1 MTWFPRLLRVAFT
14 APRLE
19 LPAASLWIYAA
30 RFSLL
35 GLLVVVFSLIG
46 CMAYVAIILPV
57 SVLFIAGGLLLLA
70 LMIWLLL
77 IYLVLR
83 AADGGESLAHLIV
96 EISRRAILVHS
107 GRPGRGEIS
116 QNAEP
121 VSSDDEESR
130 G

>member
-14 APRLE
+14 APRLG
-19 LPAASLWIYAA
+19 LPAASLRIYAA

-46 CMAYVAIILPV
+46 CVAYVAIILPV

-83 AADGGESLAHLIV
+83 AADGGEQEDSGLYQPFYTPAH
-96 EISRRAILVHS
+96 
-107 GRPGRGEIS
+107 
-116 QNAEP
+116 
-121 VSSDDEESR
+121 
-130 G
+130 